1 MRVCRPTSDQLVLTR
16 PRFAALV
23 RLLIWCVIVAGFFWV
38 LVVDQPPT
46 VAQGGHSRWLA
57 ALVPV
62 ILLPYLFDIV
72 GVLLRGESHVFD
84 GAARELRAA
93 HHSPVP
99 FAQIQCLELHA
110 VNGGCEELALRARLH
125 DGRCITLM
133 TDDASSRVVNIA
145 SEAADLVGVELTRR

>member
-1 MRVCRPTSDQLVLTR
+1 MRVSRPTSDQLVLTR
-16 PRFAALV
+16 PRFAAFV
-23 RLLIWCVIVAGFFWV
+23 RLLIWCAIVAGFFWV
-38 LVVDQPPT
+38 LVVDQPAT
-46 VAQGGHSRWLA
+46 MAQVQHSQWLA
-57 ALVPV
+57 VLVPI

-72 GVLLRGESHVFD
+72 GVLLHGESHVFD

-93 HHSPVP
+93 RHSPVP

-145 SEAADLVGVELTRR
+145 SEAADLVGVELMRR